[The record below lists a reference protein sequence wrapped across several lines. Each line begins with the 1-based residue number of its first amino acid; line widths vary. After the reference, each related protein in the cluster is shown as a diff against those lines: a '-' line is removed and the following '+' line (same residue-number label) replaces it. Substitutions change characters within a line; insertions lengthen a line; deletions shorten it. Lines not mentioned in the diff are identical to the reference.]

1 MNKYDGMNKNIVA
14 SIRKFAHRLKSILSM
29 ELDDIE
35 QELMCRFFMIK
46 GKFDPKKGSF
56 SVFINAILHKVS
68 VDLIREQIRDKRITR
83 LLSVTYND
91 QKHGISNDFYSDNWT
106 RLIDKLPYK
115 YRLLYQLLRHNSVT
129 EIARK
134 VSLSRTYVHSSL
146 NLLASYL
153 HHCNTLENDG
163 LVLIRSK
170 FKMKNLSVIETSSI
184 KELSELAIYDLADLN
199 DQVAKLLS
207 HAKDLK
213 TKLDDA
219 LALRFSETVNANL
232 RQENRDTG
240 TTKFIENGFQI
251 TVEVPKKVT
260 WNAEQMEEII
270 KKIPEDKCKS
280 IVKTTYVID
289 ERRYSQLSYEY
300 KLLFQPA
307 RTVTP
312 GKMRFQ
318 ITLPEGQHDVGS
330 GNF

>member
-1 MNKYDGMNKNIVA
+1 MNDYRGIDERIVKRVRMHA
-14 SIRKFAHRLKSILSM
+14 KMLYHKVLEKSI
-29 ELDDIE
+29 DDLE
-35 QELMCRFFMIK
+35 QELMYCVFKNIHKFNPNIGIFEHFLSKILFCASRNILKMQLRHFIPSSETSVESLQMTDGSIDFK
-46 GKFDPKKGSF
+46 GK
-56 SVFINAILHKVS
+56 
-68 VDLIREQIRDKRITR
+68 VDNLPHR
-83 LLSVTYND
+83 Y
-91 QKHGISNDFYSDNWT
+91 
-106 RLIDKLPYK
+106 RLIYS
-115 YRLLYQLLRHNSVT
+115 LLNQYSIID
-129 EIARK
+129 IAK
-134 VSLSRTYVHSSL
+134 IMAVSRATIHRNLKHIRNFLEVNNHSYAKS
-146 NLLASYL
+146 NF
-153 HHCNTLENDG
+153 
-163 LVLIRSK
+163 LIRSK
-170 FKMKNLSVIETSSI
+170 FKMKNLSVIETSNI
-184 KELSELAIYDLADLN
+184 KELSELAMYDLADLN

-240 TTKFIENGFQI
+240 TTKFIENGFRI
-251 TVEVPKKVT
+251 TAEVPKKVT
-260 WNAEQMEEII
+260 WDAEQMEEII

-318 ITLPEGQHDVGS
+318 ITLPEDQHDVGS

>member
-1 MNKYDGMNKNIVA
+1 MNDYKGFDQCIVKCVRTHARILKCKN
-14 SIRKFAHRLKSILSM
+14 RF
-29 ELDDIE
+29 LDIEDLE
-35 QELMCRFFMIK
+35 QELMCAAIK
-46 GKFDPKKGSF
+46 AMRSFDPDRGLLKHFLHKILYNAARNILKQKSVQSF
-56 SVFINAILHKVS
+56 SIKADGIIIPIFDEVNHELQKMIPHLPFRYKCILWLLKHHTIAQIAAILQLSIGTIK
-68 VDLIREQIRDKRITR
+68 RDI
-83 LLSVTYND
+83 
-91 QKHGISNDFYSDNWT
+91 GF
-106 RLIDKLPYK
+106 
-115 YRLLYQLLRHNSVT
+115 
-129 EIARK
+129 
-134 VSLSRTYVHSSL
+134 
-146 NLLASYL
+146 
-153 HHCNTLENDG
+153 
-163 LVLIRSK
+163 IRSVFRILDRSLEEARIFIEK
-170 FKMKNLSVIETSSI
+170 EFVMKNLSVIETSSI
-184 KELSELAIYDLADLN
+184 KELSELAMYDLADLN

-251 TVEVPKKVT
+251 TAEVPQKVT
-260 WNAEQMEEII
+260 WDAEQMEKII

-312 GKMRFQ
+312 GKIRFQ
-318 ITLPEGQHDVGS
+318 ITLPEDQHGVGS